1 MKPSTRDEIRDKFQD
16 VKGQLEEKA
25 GQLANDS
32 NLQAQGQAEKSS
44 AAKVERGIAKTAEM
58 HGEFAP
64 DLGKE

>member
-1 MKPSTRDEIRDKFQD
+1 MKPGTRDEIRGKFQD
-16 VKGQLEEKA
+16 VKGQLREKA

-32 NLQAQGQAEKSS
+32 NLQAQGQAEKSA